1 MCQWYSHEYT
11 CKHKTYALGKY
22 CEQGNLVQTPCK
34 QKKIWQTIRMD
45 ELCEEC
51 AGREAAGEH
60 SSVIGKESKV
70 VYKKEGGKAVLKKSS
85 S

>member
-1 MCQWYSHEYT
+1 MYT
-11 CKHKTYALGKY
+11 CKHTTYALGKY

-45 ELCEEC
+45 ELCEAC
-51 AGREAAGEH
+51 AAREAAGDH
-60 SSVIGKESKV
+60 SRVVEKESRV
-70 VYKKEGGKAVLKKSS
+70 VNENGGGKAVGKKSS